1 MHRTRL
7 THVQESSNVWQEPD
21 LDAIEQTCIDVWTQ
35 LKSRVKELRALE
47 ERKASLRRGLA
58 EGMERLEA
66 LRAEL
71 FNG

>member
-1 MHRTRL
+1 M
-7 THVQESSNVWQEPD
+7 WQEPD
-21 LDAIEQTCIDVWTQ
+21 LDTIEQTCIDVWTQ

>member
-1 MHRTRL
+1 
-7 THVQESSNVWQEPD
+7 VWQEPD
-21 LDAIEQTCIDVWTQ
+21 LDTVEEMCIDVWTQ

-47 ERKASLRRGLA
+47 ERKASLSRELA